1 MDMYCNANHRRSC
14 IWVIKCHAPAIQRPL
29 CFFVSR
35 QTFQEYEHVGDW
47 LYCKKRSGQVLLHLF
62 DELIKGY
69 SGDIIT

>member
-1 MDMYCNANHRRSC
+1 MQITVGLAYGLSNAMLQPYSALCAFLFPDRRF
-14 IWVIKCHAPAIQRPL
+14 K
-29 CFFVSR
+29 
-35 QTFQEYEHVGDW
+35 EYEHVGDW